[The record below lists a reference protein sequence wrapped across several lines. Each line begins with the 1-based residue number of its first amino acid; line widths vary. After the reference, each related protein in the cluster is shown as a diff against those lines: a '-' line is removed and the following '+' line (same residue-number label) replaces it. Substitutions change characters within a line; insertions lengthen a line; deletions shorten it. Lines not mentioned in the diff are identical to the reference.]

1 MMFWIIV
8 VFFFFY
14 IRARFI
20 LKHFISNVISY
31 YTGQLEELKAKYNVL
46 ISLKQSLSEAE
57 VMFFKIKKNSFTDKL
72 IFVFIFIQKRK
83 IQCWHFVQNRHAKFQ
98 PAVI

>member
-8 VFFFFY
+8 FFFLY
-14 IRARFI
+14 IRACFI

-31 YTGQLEELKAKYNVL
+31 YTGQLEELKAEYNVL

-57 VMFFKIKKNSFTDKL
+57 VMFFKIKKTVLQTN
-72 IFVFIFIQKRK
+72 
-83 IQCWHFVQNRHAKFQ
+83 
-98 PAVI
+98 